1 MIYAID
7 YGTSNSLLCA
17 ASDKGVT
24 APIALDSEAAD
35 PTILRS
41 VLYFPHM
48 NEVHYG
54 SSAIREFVAR
64 DMQGRFIRSI
74 KKYLPIKSFV
84 GTFVDDRPINL
95 EDVIGLFLGEMRKRA
110 NAHFKQDVDS
120 VVLGR
125 PARFSNDKE
134 ADDFAQYRLE
144 RAARQAGFKHIEFCP
159 EPVAAA
165 YEFRK
170 TITSPKTVLVADYG
184 GGTSDYTVIRISP
197 DEFSERDVL
206 AIGGVSIAGDALD
219 GAFMRRRISPY
230 FGADVTYKVPFGSNV
245 LKMPVSLIDKICSP
259 ADVVLLRGR
268 DTLEFFRNVRT
279 WSLGKN
285 DKAKMDRLFALIE
298 DQLGFDVFER
308 IDQVKRTLSSEQ
320 KTAFEFSYPSLEKI
334 RDEVTRA
341 QFEEVIQ
348 SQVEQILTSLDD
360 TVAAA
365 GLKHSD
371 IDIVCCTGGTSK
383 VPALHQALALRFGA
397 EKLTSHG
404 FFHAVV
410 QGLAEKAL
418 TLV

>member
-17 ASDKGVT
+17 ADSSGVT
-24 APIALDSEAAD
+24 APIALDSEALD

-41 VLYFPHM
+41 LLYFPHM

-54 SSAIREFVAR
+54 ARAIHEFVAR

-84 GTFVDDRPINL
+84 GTFVDERPINL
-95 EDVIGLFLGEMRKRA
+95 ENIIGLFLGEMRRRA
-110 NAHFKQDVDS
+110 NLHFQADVDS

-125 PARFSNDKE
+125 PARFSNDPE
-134 ADDFAQYRLE
+134 ADAFAQYRLE
-144 RAARQAGFKHIEFCP
+144 RAARLAGFKHIDFCP

-165 YEFRK
+165 YSFRK
-170 TITSPKTVLVADYG
+170 QLTSAKTVLVADYG
-184 GGTSDYTVIRISP
+184 GGTSDYTVIRIGP
-197 DEFSERDVL
+197 NDFNERDVL
-206 AIGGVSIAGDALD
+206 AIGGISIAGDALD
-219 GAFMRRRISPY
+219 GAFMRGRISPY

-245 LKMPVSLIDKICSP
+245 LKMPVGLIDKVCSP
-259 ADVVLLRGR
+259 ADIVLLRGR

-279 WSLGKN
+279 WSLGQHDKN
-285 DKAKMDRLFALIE
+285 KMDRLFALIE

-308 IDQVKRTLSSEQ
+308 IDQVKRTLSNQNE
-320 KTAFEFSYPSLEKI
+320 AVFEFSYPTLEKI
-334 RDEVTRA
+334 VDKVTRRD
-341 QFEEVIQ
+341 FETIIDGQ
-348 SQVEQILTSLDD
+348 IEQILTSLDE
-360 TVAAA
+360 TVLAA
-365 GLKHSD
+365 GLKHAD

-383 VPALHQALALRFGA
+383 VPALHRALALRFG
-397 EKLTSHG
+397 EDKLTSHG
-404 FFHAVV
+404 FFHSVV